1 MSFEI
6 TTAFVEQYKANVEL
20 LAQQKPSRLRAAVME
35 EKVTGKNAFFEQIGP
50 TEMQLRTTRHGDSP
64 LVNTPHSRRRV
75 SLADYDWGDM
85 VDNLDKVRMLIDP
98 TSSYAINAA
107 YAANRKIDEVIIAA
121 ADGTAYTGVD
131 GSTQTAFDTNMI
143 VDVQTRDVG
152 VSAADLGLNVAK
164 IIEAGRLLAA
174 NEVDE
179 DEPKYIIWNARQRAS
194 LLNST
199 KATSSDY
206 NSVKALVSGQISE
219 FMGFQFIRSERIGTD
234 ANSDDKV
241 LFWAKSGMKLGVGM
255 SPKTRIAERA
265 DKGFN
270 WYVYTC
276 MSIGAT
282 RMDENKVGYI
292 ECDVSAGPGA

>member
-6 TTAFVEQYKANVEL
+6 TTAFVEQYKANVAM
-20 LAQQKPSRLRAAVME
+20 LAQQKGSRLRRAVME
-35 EKVTGKNAFFEQIGP
+35 ESVKGKNAFFEQIGP
-50 TEMQLRTTRHGDSP
+50 VAMQARTTRHADSP
-64 LVNTPHSRRRV
+64 LISTPHARRRV
-75 SLADYDWGDM
+75 SLVDYEWGDM
-85 VDNLDKVRMLIDP
+85 VDDLDKVRMLIDP
-98 TSSYAINAA
+98 TSPYASNAA
-107 YAANRKIDEVIIAA
+107 NAANRTIDDVIIAA

-131 GSTQTAFDTNMI
+131 GSTSTAFDTNMV

-179 DEPKYIIWNARQRAS
+179 EEPKYIVWNARQRAS

-206 NSVKALVSGQISE
+206 ASVKALVTGQLNA
-219 FMGFQFIRSERIGTD
+219 FLGFEFIRSERIGTD
-234 ANSDDKV
+234 ANGDDKV
-241 LFWAKSGMKLGVGM
+241 LFFAKSGMKLGVGM
-255 SPKTRIAERA
+255 SPKTRIAERP

-270 WYVYTC
+270 TYVYTC

-282 RMDENKVGYI
+282 RMEETKVGYI
-292 ECDVSAGPGA
+292 ECDPSAGPGA